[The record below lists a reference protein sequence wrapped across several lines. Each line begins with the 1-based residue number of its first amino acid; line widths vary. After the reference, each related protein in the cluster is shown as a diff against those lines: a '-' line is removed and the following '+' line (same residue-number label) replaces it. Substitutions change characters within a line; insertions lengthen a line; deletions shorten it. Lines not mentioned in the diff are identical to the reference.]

1 MEKKLHMEYTSW
13 LDALL
18 AVKSCIEKNI
28 MFDDCIYFK
37 DQLPFSDIVNEK
49 ITDDAFC
56 IFLSIFKSEKFHK
69 YKYLNEFICDFYIE
83 EAWLNKLNKSQ
94 LLLLKDTIVEIGD
107 KVYDFRAYDS
117 FVEMIAEIC
126 LTVNE
131 IEGIEEISKKIT
143 DNWHK
148 FHEPYMLKYYL
159 KKIKNVK
166 AKSAEKVYSM
176 LKELTNHSDN
186 DIRTSASNYIEV
198 LKKYYNYP

>member
-1 MEKKLHMEYTSW
+1 
-13 LDALL
+13 
-18 AVKSCIEKNI
+18 
-28 MFDDCIYFK
+28 MFDDCIYLR
-37 DQLPFSDIVNEK
+37 DHITFSDIVNEK
-49 ITDDAFC
+49 IPDDAFSV
-56 IFLSIFKSEKFHK
+56 FLSILKLKSFLG
-69 YKYLNEFICDFYIE
+69 YKYLNELICSFHIE

-148 FHEPYMLKYYL
+148 FYEPYMLKYYL
-159 KKIKNVK
+159 KNVNNIKP
-166 AKSAEKVYSM
+166 KSAEKVYSM